1 MTHSSNFTTKITLYL
16 AVKVAKN
23 KDGFWAERLNESMAG
38 LGTEDKDLITIIV
51 LRSEV
56 DLGNIKQEFQKLYE
70 KTLAE
75 AIESETSGDYKKL
88 LIALIGN

>member
-1 MTHSSNFTTKITLYL
+1 MG
-16 AVKVAKN
+16 VAKN
-23 KDGFWAERLNESMAG
+23 KDGFWAERLHESMAG

-56 DLGNIKQEFQKLYE
+56 DLGSIKQEFQKIYD

-75 AIESETSGDYKKL
+75 AIEDETSGDYKKL
-88 LIALIGN
+88 LLALIGN